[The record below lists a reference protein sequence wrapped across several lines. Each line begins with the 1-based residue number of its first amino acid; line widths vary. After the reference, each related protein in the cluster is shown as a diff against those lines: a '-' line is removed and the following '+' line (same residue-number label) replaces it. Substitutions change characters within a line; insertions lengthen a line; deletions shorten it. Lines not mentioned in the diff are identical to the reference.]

1 MLLNLLVSLE
11 PTQMTPMPW
20 NIHLQM
26 EYSFSN
32 LKKQDTLKIDGGAL
46 ETMLPSFV
54 LTMPSILIWLS
65 LFKFIPLIS
74 SFVIF
79 TAAFVTLSFYS
90 APSSFSFWRISTII
104 LLKQTNSP
112 LQANA
117 LFNVSMIYELF
128 FQFFPKLLH
137 WVSYCDAPQSYKFH
151 TFLSFITNQ
160 KVFQMRLSYP
170 SYMLF
175 LFALFL

>member
-26 EYSFSN
+26 EYSSSN

-65 LFKFIPLIS
+65 LFKFIPY
-74 SFVIF
+74 VIF
-79 TAAFVTLSFYS
+79 TAAFVTLSFHS

-117 LFNVSMIYELF
+117 LFNVSVIYELF

-137 WVSYCDAPQSYKFH
+137 WVSYCDAPQSCKFH
-151 TFLSFITNQ
+151 SFLSFITNQ
-160 KVFQMRLSYP
+160 KVFQMRLSYL
-170 SYMLF
+170 SYLLF

>member
-54 LTMPSILIWLS
+54 
-65 LFKFIPLIS
+65 
-74 SFVIF
+74 
-79 TAAFVTLSFYS
+79 
-90 APSSFSFWRISTII
+90 
-104 LLKQTNSP
+104 
-112 LQANA
+112 
-117 LFNVSMIYELF
+117 
-128 FQFFPKLLH
+128 
-137 WVSYCDAPQSYKFH
+137 
-151 TFLSFITNQ
+151 
-160 KVFQMRLSYP
+160 
-170 SYMLF
+170 
-175 LFALFL
+175 